1 MISILI
7 PIYNGIEFLEEC
19 LFTIRNQS
27 YKDWEVI
34 IGINGHCENSEVYK
48 IASSYSNDKIKVYDL
63 YFLKGKPAT
72 LNKMIEYCSY
82 DWVSLLDVDDGWMSN
97 KLSYQVRYMKD
108 YDVIGTMCIYFG
120 DINNVVPSIP
130 GGNISN
136 FDFLSMNPII
146 NSSVLIKKELC
157 NWKEDCFVED
167 YELWLRL
174 WKQGKKFYNV
184 PSVHVMHR
192 IHQQSA
198 FNSKG
203 NHLHVKKLVDEYRL
217 K

>member
-19 LFTIRNQS
+19 LSTIRRQT

-34 IGINGHCENSEVYK
+34 IGVNGHEQNSQVYK
-48 IASSYSNDKIKVYDL
+48 TASTYANNKIKVFDL
-63 YFLKGKPAT
+63 YNIKGKPAA
-72 LNKMIEYCSY
+72 LNQMVQYCSY
-82 DWVSLLDVDDGWMSN
+82 DWVALLDVDDGWISN
-97 KLSYQVRYMKD
+97 KLSYQAQFMKD

-130 GGNISN
+130 TGDISK
-136 FDFLSMNPII
+136 FDFLSVNPII

-157 NWKEDCFVED
+157 HWKEDCFVED

-174 WKQGKKFYNV
+174 WKQGKKFYNI

-203 NHLHVKKLVDEYRL
+203 NHLHVKELLDQYK